1 MPGLRPH
8 LSMLEQAPL
17 RNRNRARGEGM
28 LCADLRGKA
37 LFLAQNRLK
46 TGQNWPV
53 LFTDRLTGWIPK
65 LLINSDLQ
73 ANTG

>member
-1 MPGLRPH
+1 
-8 LSMLEQAPL
+8 
-17 RNRNRARGEGM
+17 M